1 MKPFDKYVGYSIAV
15 GGCAAVLLCR
25 ELLSEVLADRAQ
37 LFPFLLAATAAAWWG
52 GRGPGML
59 ATLLGALLGI
69 YFIMPP
75 IGSLRIDHLSDGVSA
90 GIFGLIGLAISH
102 ICGALHQ
109 ALNDQTEKQ
118 FRVLTDSIT
127 QLVWTTNSRGDAIWF
142 NQRWYD
148 YTGAAPREL
157 ENRGWER
164 FCDPDELPRL
174 AHSWQAALVA
184 GECWEST
191 YLLRRK
197 DGVMRWHLGRA
208 APVRDESGHVTR
220 WCGTSTDIDDHVA
233 AERALLE
240 ADARKDKYIA
250 TLAHEL
256 RNPLS
261 AISSALTLWRRVP
274 HDAAE
279 VENVRAVLSRHVK
292 HLVRLIDDLL
302 DLARVSS
309 GRIVLHLSPVDLA
322 TVISEA
328 LETVQPALTAAGH
341 QVAVI
346 AGDGPVYVEGDK
358 ARLKQVFVNVL
369 QNAAKFT
376 PGPGVI
382 SVCTQRRGGHAFVHV
397 RDNGLG
403 IPGDQLTVVFDAF
416 YQVDAA
422 FGRSQGGLGIGLSL
436 CRQLVELHGGR
447 IEAHSEGC
455 GKGSEFVIELPALA
469 APPSVAAPP
478 CEAEPSNLRR
488 PVVPRRVLVVD
499 DLRDSAESL
508 AKALRTLGHEATP
521 LFGGEHVVD
530 WTLLHQPDVVLL
542 DIAMPGLDGYEVARR
557 LRRRPELNGVTLVAL
572 TGFGQPNDRRRA
584 AAAGFDFHVTKPID
598 LDRLQELLW
607 QVEDGHRPVTEEAV
621 SCGSEA
627 HIIFTEEEMPSL

>member
-1 MKPFDKYVGYSIAV
+1 MKPCKEYVGYAIAV
-15 GGCAAVLLCR
+15 AGCVAVLVCR
-25 ELLSEVLADRAQ
+25 LLLSEVLLERAQ

-52 GRGPGML
+52 GRGPGTL
-59 ATLLGALLGI
+59 ATLLGAFLGI
-69 YFIMPP
+69 YFIIPP
-75 IGSLRIDHLSDGVSA
+75 FESLRIDHLADGVSA
-90 GIFGLIGLAISH
+90 GVFVLIGLVISH
-102 ICGALHQ
+102 ICEAMHQ
-109 ALNDQTEKQ
+109 ALNDQTEKH

-142 NQRWYD
+142 NERWYD

-157 ENRGWER
+157 ENGGWER
-164 FCDPDELPRL
+164 FCDPAELPHL
-174 AHSWQAALVA
+174 ARSWQAALA
-184 GECWEST
+184 TSEGWENT

-197 DGVMRWHLGRA
+197 DGAMRWHLGRA
-208 APVRDESGHVTR
+208 APVRDESGHITR

-261 AISSALTLWRRVP
+261 AISSALALWRRVP
-274 HDAAE
+274 NDAAE

-309 GRIVLHLSPVDLA
+309 GRIVLHRSPVELA
-322 TVISEA
+322 TIISEA
-328 LETVQPALTAAGH
+328 METVQPALATAGH
-341 QVAVI
+341 EVTVTAD
-346 AGDGPVYVEGDK
+346 DGPVYVEGDK

-376 PGPGVI
+376 PGPGAI
-382 SVCTQRRGGHAFVHV
+382 SVCVQRRDGHVFVRV
-397 RDNGLG
+397 RDNGVG
-403 IPGDQLTVVFDAF
+403 IASDQLAVVFDAF
-416 YQVDAA
+416 YQIEAT

-469 APPSVAAPP
+469 APPNAAPP
-478 CEAEPSNLRR
+478 CAAEPPTQRR
-488 PVVPRRVLVVD
+488 RQVVPRRVLVVD

-521 LFGGEHVVD
+521 LFGGEHVVA
-530 WTLLHQPDVVLL
+530 WSLLHQPDVVLL

-557 LRRRPELNGVTLVAL
+557 LRRHPELIGATLVAL

-584 AAAGFDFHVTKPID
+584 AAAGFDFHVTKPVD

-621 SCGSEA
+621 SCGTDA
-627 HIIFTEEEMPSL
+627 HIIFIEEEVSSL